1 MAVSSGHHVF
11 PQRHRHGVPN
21 IACHGIW
28 EANDDG
34 NELEIEPGDATA
46 RNLHSGA
53 VLAGR
58 PSTSEMLGIV
68 ETGGLH
74 GQGRL
79 RPDHAV
85 GRFHGGHLR
94 IIGPS
99 SDADRVGRAPSP
111 WRAGRSSRSHRADG

>member
-1 MAVSSGHHVF
+1 MYFRNAIAMAS
-11 PQRHRHGVPN
+11 PN

-58 PSTSEMLGIV
+58 PSTSEMLGII

-85 GRFHGGHLR
+85 GRFHWR
-94 IIGPS
+94 PS
-99 SDADRVGRAPSP
+99 SHHRGVKRCRSGGPGAIALTRRTLQSKPS
-111 WRAGRSSRSHRADG
+111 G